1 MFSNKS
7 MKSNLVLDLIIPQN
21 MHFQKLQKKLSKLV
35 TLENMLVGYSLIYI
49 RHLILWI
56 MISLKKLNHCGIR
69 GIAQQNVVYKHYLI
83 SHSQREL
90 KCGVPHGSNLG
101 PVLFIL
107 FINNLHKNVEFS
119 TYHNFADNTNMLL
132 IEKSL
137 KKLNK
142 HINRKTWNFV
152 VEWIMADKLPLNTSK
167 TELVIFKSRNKTI
180 MKHLTVVTFA

>member
-1 MFSNKS
+1 MIAPFATTIAQFHSFQINLSKIVEKLIHTQLMFSNKS
-7 MKSNLVLDLIIPQN
+7 MKSNSVLDLIIPQN

-35 TLENMLVGYSLIYI
+35 TLENMFVGYSLVYI

-56 MISLKKLNHCGIR
+56 MISLKKLSHCGIR
-69 GIAQQNVVYKHYLI
+69 GIAQQNAVYKHYLI

-107 FINNLHKNVEFS
+107 FINNLHKNIEFS

-137 KKLNK
+137 KKLNN
-142 HINRKTWNFV
+142 HINGET
-152 VEWIMADKLPLNTSK
+152 
-167 TELVIFKSRNKTI
+167 
-180 MKHLTVVTFA
+180 